1 MVKNCTHLLTVV
13 GALIPY
19 MEAYYHNSH
28 TIMSL
33 VFVGNAVGFIAAA
46 PLVTWVLS
54 KLGRAKTLI
63 YAELFLIAAYIILVC
78 TPPFALV
85 IIA

>member
-1 MVKNCTHLLTVV
+1 
-13 GALIPY
+13 
-19 MEAYYHNSH
+19 MEAHYHNSH

-46 PLVTWVLS
+46 PLVNWVLS

-63 YAELFLIAAYIILVC
+63 LAEAFLIAADIMIAC
-78 TPPFALV
+78 TPPFPVV

>member
-1 MVKNCTHLLTVV
+1 
-13 GALIPY
+13 
-19 MEAYYHNSH
+19 MEAHYHNTH

-63 YAELFLIAAYIILVC
+63 FAELFLIAAYVMIVC
-78 TPPFALV
+78 TPPFAVV
-85 IIA
+85 IVA

>member
-1 MVKNCTHLLTVV
+1 
-13 GALIPY
+13 

-33 VFVGNAVGFIAAA
+33 IFVGNAVGFIAAA
-46 PLVTWVLS
+46 PFVNWALA
-54 KLGRAKTLI
+54 KFGRAKTLI
-63 YAELFLIAAYIILVC
+63 YADMLLIAGFIMLVC
-78 TPPFALV
+78 TPPFPVV

>member
-1 MVKNCTHLLTVV
+1 
-13 GALIPY
+13 
-19 MEAYYHNSH
+19 MEAHYHNSH

-33 VFVGNAVGFIAAA
+33 VFVGNAIGFIAAA
-46 PLVTWVLS
+46 PLVTWVLN

-78 TPPFALV
+78 TPPFPLV
-85 IIA
+85 IVA